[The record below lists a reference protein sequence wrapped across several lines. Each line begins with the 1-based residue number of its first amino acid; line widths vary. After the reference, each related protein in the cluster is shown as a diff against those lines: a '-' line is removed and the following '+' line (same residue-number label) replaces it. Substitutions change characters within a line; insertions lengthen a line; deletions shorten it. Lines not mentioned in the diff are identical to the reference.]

1 MGQVVVGDVSTV
13 TVDAA
18 LADVVGHTVAA
29 GEVLIV
35 LVTLGD
41 DAADSEVLDVIWDF
55 GGIDQL
61 SLGALIFS
69 FNLTTPPR
77 RIEVWGTVVPVAK
90 TATVR
95 VTTENANAQK
105 MWVGAV
111 AVSEVDSDTFLTA
124 LDTDSGAA
132 VTAFSVSVTQQPDDL
147 GMVVGIND
155 ALEAF
160 TPDNSETELFD
171 GAVVGEYQAWLASL
185 DNGPTMGGSWASADA
200 GGGLGFLINSNTVI
214 QAIIANHEALGA
226 VAETVEPNYEAV
238 GMVDKS
244 VIANQEALGRAA
256 REAVVNHESQ
266 EQPDAARGLFGSK
279 FFKGDKS

>member
-1 MGQVVVGDVSTV
+1 MGQVAVGDVSTG
-13 TVDAA
+13 TVDAS
-18 LADVVGHTVAA
+18 LLDVVHTIAA
-29 GEVLIV
+29 GEALIV

-41 DAADSEVLDVIWDF
+41 DAADKEVLDAIWDF

-61 SLGALIFS
+61 SLGAPIFT

-95 VTTENANAQK
+95 VTIEGANSQK

-111 AVSEVDSDTFLTA
+111 AVSNVNPSVFLTD

-214 QAIIANHEALGA
+214 QALLANHEALGA
-226 VAETVEPNYEAV
+226 VEQTADPNYEAV

-256 REAVVNHESQ
+256 QEVILNHESQ
-266 EQPDAARGLFGSK
+266 EQPDPARGLFGSK